1 MGLRAHFLPAQ
12 KKIWEVLTFLTGL
25 VFTSIIRAM
34 TKTLDMTQHTQLVAR
49 YEHVSMLVREFK
61 GKMAIKRDL
70 TKMLKTV
77 TLQYVKVDQI
87 LVDCRRIKYFSSL
100 YQIQAAELEAL
111 IDNLEKR
118 ITWASL
124 L

>member
-1 MGLRAHFLPAQ
+1 
-12 KKIWEVLTFLTGL
+12 
-25 VFTSIIRAM
+25 M
-34 TKTLDMTQHTQLVAR
+34 TKTLDMTKHTQLVAR

-61 GKMAIKRDL
+61 GTMAIKRDL